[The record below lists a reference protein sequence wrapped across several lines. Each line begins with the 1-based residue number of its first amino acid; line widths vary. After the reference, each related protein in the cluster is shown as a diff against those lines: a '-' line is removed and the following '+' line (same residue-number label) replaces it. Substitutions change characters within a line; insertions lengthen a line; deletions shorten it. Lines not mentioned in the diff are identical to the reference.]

1 MSYDPGGCIR
11 TPFAVPKVV
20 DASAGA
26 CAELALALGGV
37 TVPFAFEL
45 NGVNGTERKRVSGTG
60 TKDRKRMLDS
70 QQVMDKFGIKV
81 DVVRTLPAV
90 PFAWLPST

>member
-1 MSYDPGGCIR
+1 MVRQEAPDADRIPRLGAVMSYDPGGCIR

-26 CAELALALGGV
+26 CAELALALGGL

-60 TKDRKRMLDS
+60 YERS
-70 QQVMDKFGIKV
+70 
-81 DVVRTLPAV
+81 
-90 PFAWLPST
+90 